1 MKIRLLKNCVLKDN
15 ELVFKEQEILE
26 ISYDN
31 KIIYYDMLD
40 KRINSYEVII
50 TDDTKIIDYY
60 I

>member
-1 MKIRLLKNCVLKDN
+1 MKMRLLKNCILKDN
-15 ELVFKEQEILE
+15 ELIFTEQEILE
-26 ISYDN
+26 ISYDD

-50 TDDTKIIDYY
+50 TDNTKIIDYY

>member
-1 MKIRLLKNCVLKDN
+1 MKIRLLKNCILKDN

-31 KIIYYDMLD
+31 KIVYYDMLD